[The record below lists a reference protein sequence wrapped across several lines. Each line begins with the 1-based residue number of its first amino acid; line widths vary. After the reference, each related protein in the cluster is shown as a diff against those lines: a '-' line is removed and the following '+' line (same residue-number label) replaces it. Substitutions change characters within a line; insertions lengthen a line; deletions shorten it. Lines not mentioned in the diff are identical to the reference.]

1 MHGFS
6 GRRFPWQ
13 MADAARFDPYAVG
26 LAQYAAPAPNP
37 VPRTLA
43 DKVEGLVQAAYAQAD
58 RQTGRH
64 LAGVLRNLHRRIAR
78 LDVQAPGEAGVSFRS
93 VRLPGWPANDP

>member
-6 GRRFPWQ
+6 GGRFSWQ
-13 MADAARFDPYAVG
+13 VADAARFHPYAVG
-26 LAQYAAPAPNP
+26 LAQYTAPAPNP

-43 DKVEGLVQAAYAQAD
+43 DKVECLVQAAYAQAD

-78 LDVQAPGEAGVSFRS
+78 LDVQAPGETSVSFGGFRP
-93 VRLPGWPANDP
+93 PGWPANDP